1 MKSIFFLIFLLLGYS
16 SCVKNESFTET
27 ESVGNLDSFVLD
39 ANFNY
44 VHLIPDSLRTPEEQQ
59 FLLNFKDF
67 ILEHV
72 RIKGDDMVL
81 NITEEEFV
89 AKGFPKEYYILVQ
102 KNLRDN
108 NKFFK
113 DNNISIDSIENM
125 DKFKKFDEQ

>member
-44 VHLIPDSLRTPEEQQ
+44 VHLIPDSLRTLEEQQ
-59 FLLNFKDF
+59 FLLNFNDLL
-67 ILEHV
+67 LEHV

-89 AKGFPKEYYILVQ
+89 AQGFPKEYYILVQ

-113 DNNISIDSIENM
+113 DNNISIDSVENI
-125 DKFKKFDEQ
+125 DKFKKFDEL